1 MMQRLTV
8 LSLLAVLSTVTAFE
22 DITITEWLTK
32 NNFTTLLDLLRTAGL
47 DTALGGAGNVY
58 TVSLYVR
65 LLSLSVWLSLY
76 LSEDTC
82 SFIGHNTLTDP
93 SDKTRHFHR

>member
-1 MMQRLTV
+1 MQRLTV

-58 TVSLYVR
+58 TACLSVCLSVCC
-65 LLSLSVWLSLY
+65 LSLSGCLSISLKT
-76 LSEDTC
+76 LVVLEDIT
-82 SFIGHNTLTDP
+82 H
-93 SDKTRHFHR
+93 